1 MEPCAWKPKG
11 VAMKPVIGVTL
22 DWMLECAV
30 VVSWTDLLQRGKAG
44 LIHVDYCFSA
54 EGSVDSLKLWLSTTR
69 GHWQLACEYSM
80 TDSTQEQSVV
90 HFEQGYESADLAR
103 NLEFIMRRQ
112 DAFRPAQNHGRHGL
126 LQVFAP
132 TQQETETAFA
142 AIAAAHLQADSMA
155 TQLGG

>member
-1 MEPCAWKPKG
+1 
-11 VAMKPVIGVTL
+11 
-22 DWMLECAV
+22 
-30 VVSWTDLLQRGKAG
+30 
-44 LIHVDYCFSA
+44 
-54 EGSVDSLKLWLSTTR
+54 
-69 GHWQLACEYSM
+69 M